1 MNSID
6 ITLYLNEYR
15 VRALADALGSQTAET
30 VEDKL
35 TEAFDTLYQEY
46 VPDEQRASIEARIE
60 REDAAEQAR
69 LEAARRFAV
78 YHIRE
83 NSEDCHFTSDYFHT
97 PMQAAYRYRL
107 YERGELSADPKTFAD
122 AFIETNPVSL
132 EYFGKVCAD
141 IHADDR
147 VTALL
152 EFDLDEGC
160 VSICDSD
167 DNEWQ
172 TYEELRE
179 IVQDPTAY
187 ESWHTALST
196 VNAVYL
202 IVDRENGRKYV
213 GSAYGKG
220 GLLGRWTHYVKSL
233 HGDNKLMKELLCDY
247 PDRYTHFQFSILQL
261 LPKVVTPDEAIQ
273 TETLWKKKLLT
284 YEPLGMNAN

>member
-1 MNSID
+1 MNDID

-83 NSEDCHFTSDYFHT
+83 NDDDCHFTSDYFLS

-107 YERGELSADPKTFAD
+107 YERGELSADPKAFAD
-122 AFIETNPVSL
+122 AFIETNPISL

-141 IHADDR
+141 IHSDDR
-147 VTALL
+147 VTALF
-152 EFDLDEGC
+152 EFDLDEGW
-160 VSICDSD
+160 VSVHNSTDDDWQVYSLHDFSVAAYKAFRSD
-167 DNEWQ
+167 YRNE
-172 TYEELRE
+172 ECRRE
-179 IVQDPTAY
+179 IFNNSLAGKEMDLSEETDDETEAPT
-187 ESWHTALST
+187 
-196 VNAVYL
+196 
-202 IVDRENGRKYV
+202 
-213 GSAYGKG
+213 
-220 GLLGRWTHYVKSL
+220 
-233 HGDNKLMKELLCDY
+233 M
-247 PDRYTHFQFSILQL
+247 Q
-261 LPKVVTPDEAIQ
+261 
-273 TETLWKKKLLT
+273 
-284 YEPLGMNAN
+284 M

>member
-1 MNSID
+1 MNDID
-6 ITLYLNEYR
+6 ITLYLNAYR
-15 VRALADALGSQTAET
+15 VRALADALGNQTAET

-83 NSEDCHFTSDYFHT
+83 NGDDCHFTSDYFLS

-107 YERGELSADPKTFAD
+107 YERGELSADPKTFTD
-122 AFIETNPVSL
+122 AFIETNPVNL

-152 EFDLDEGC
+152 EFDLDEGR
-160 VSICDSD
+160 VSVCDST

-172 TYEELRE
+172 TYSLHDFSVAAYKAFRSDYRSEECRRE
-179 IVQDPTAY
+179 IFNNSLAGKEMD
-187 ESWHTALST
+187 LSEET
-196 VNAVYL
+196 
-202 IVDRENGRKYV
+202 DDETENQV
-213 GSAYGKG
+213 
-220 GLLGRWTHYVKSL
+220 
-233 HGDNKLMKELLCDY
+233 
-247 PDRYTHFQFSILQL
+247 
-261 LPKVVTPDEAIQ
+261 IQ
-273 TETLWKKKLLT
+273 I
-284 YEPLGMNAN
+284 

>member
-1 MNSID
+1 MNDID

-15 VRALADALGSQTAET
+15 VRVLADALGNQTAET

-83 NSEDCHFTSDYFHT
+83 NGEDRHFTSDYFLS

-107 YERGELSADPKTFAD
+107 YERGELSADPKTFTD

-132 EYFGKVCAD
+132 EYFVKVCAD
-141 IHADDR
+141 IHSDNR

-152 EFDLDEGC
+152 EFDLDEGR
-160 VSICDSD
+160 VSVCDST

-172 TYEELRE
+172 TYSLHDFSVAAYKAFRSDYRSEECRRE
-179 IVQDPTAY
+179 IFNSSLTGK
-187 ESWHTALST
+187 EMELSET
-196 VNAVYL
+196 Y
-202 IVDRENGRKYV
+202 DETENQV
-213 GSAYGKG
+213 
-220 GLLGRWTHYVKSL
+220 
-233 HGDNKLMKELLCDY
+233 
-247 PDRYTHFQFSILQL
+247 
-261 LPKVVTPDEAIQ
+261 IQ
-273 TETLWKKKLLT
+273 I
-284 YEPLGMNAN
+284 

>member
-1 MNSID
+1 MSDID
-6 ITLYLNEYR
+6 ITLYLNADR
-15 VRALADALGSQTAET
+15 VRALAEALGDQTAEP

-35 TEAFDTLYQEY
+35 AEAFDTLYQEY
-46 VPDEQRASIEARIE
+46 VPDEQRASIEATIE

-83 NSEDCHFTSDYFHT
+83 NGEDCHFTSDYFLS

-107 YERGELSADPKTFAD
+107 YERGELSSDPKTFAD

-152 EFDLDEGC
+152 EFDLDEGR
-160 VSICDSD
+160 VSVYNGT

-172 TYEELRE
+172 TYSLHDFSVAAYKAFCSDYRSEECRRE
-179 IVQDPTAY
+179 IFN
-187 ESWHTALST
+187 S
-196 VNAVYL
+196 
-202 IVDRENGRKYV
+202 
-213 GSAYGKG
+213 
-220 GLLGRWTHYVKSL
+220 SL
-233 HGDNKLMKELLCDY
+233 AGKELEL
-247 PDRYTHFQFSILQL
+247 S
-261 LPKVVTPDEAIQ
+261 DEALD
-273 TETLWKKKLLT
+273 EADA
-284 YEPLGMNAN
+284 PMMHM

>member
-1 MNSID
+1 MNDID
-6 ITLYLNEYR
+6 ITLYLNAYR
-15 VRALADALGSQTAET
+15 VRALADALRNQTAET
-30 VEDKL
+30 VADKL

-60 REDAAEQAR
+60 RENAAEQAR

-83 NSEDCHFTSDYFHT
+83 NGDDCHFTSDYFLS

-107 YERGELSADPKTFAD
+107 YDRGELSAVPETFAD

-152 EFDLDEGC
+152 EFDLDEGW
-160 VSICDSD
+160 VSVHNST

-172 TYEELRE
+172 TYSLHDFSVAAYKAFRSDYRSEEGRRE
-179 IVQDPTAY
+179 IFNNSLAGRELNFSEEPSNDI
-187 ESWHTALST
+187 T
-196 VNAVYL
+196 VS
-202 IVDRENGRKYV
+202 D
-213 GSAYGKG
+213 
-220 GLLGRWTHYVKSL
+220 
-233 HGDNKLMKELLCDY
+233 MK
-247 PDRYTHFQFSILQL
+247 
-261 LPKVVTPDEAIQ
+261 
-273 TETLWKKKLLT
+273 
-284 YEPLGMNAN
+284 M

>member
-1 MNSID
+1 MSDID

-46 VPDEQRASIEARIE
+46 VPDEQRASIEATIE

-83 NSEDCHFTSDYFHT
+83 NGDDCHFTSDYFHT

-107 YERGELSADPKTFAD
+107 YERGELSDAPENFAA

-141 IHADDR
+141 MDND
-147 VTALL
+147 TA
-152 EFDLDEGC
+152 GQAANKR
-160 VSICDSD
+160 ISD
-167 DNEWQ
+167 KFFIQ
-172 TYEELRE
+172 GISPHL
-179 IVQDPTAY
+179 
-187 ESWHTALST
+187 
-196 VNAVYL
+196 
-202 IVDRENGRKYV
+202 
-213 GSAYGKG
+213 
-220 GLLGRWTHYVKSL
+220 
-233 HGDNKLMKELLCDY
+233 
-247 PDRYTHFQFSILQL
+247 
-261 LPKVVTPDEAIQ
+261 VTPAKTKPHIQ
-273 TETLWKKKLLT
+273 SQRVSSWSSPHRTMFPSASECLTLTEGFSP
-284 YEPLGMNAN
+284 PLR

>member
-1 MNSID
+1 MSDID

-83 NSEDCHFTSDYFHT
+83 NGDDYHFTSDYFRT

-107 YERGELSADPKTFAD
+107 YERGGLSADPKTFAA
-122 AFIETNPVSL
+122 AFIETRPISL

-141 IHADDR
+141 IHSDNR

-152 EFDLDEGC
+152 EFDLDEGW
-160 VSICDSD
+160 VSVHNSIDDEWHTYSLHDFSVAAYKAFRSD
-167 DNEWQ
+167 
-172 TYEELRE
+172 YRSEECHRE
-179 IVQDPTAY
+179 IFNNSLAGKEMD
-187 ESWHTALST
+187 LSEET
-196 VNAVYL
+196 
-202 IVDRENGRKYV
+202 DDETENQV
-213 GSAYGKG
+213 
-220 GLLGRWTHYVKSL
+220 
-233 HGDNKLMKELLCDY
+233 
-247 PDRYTHFQFSILQL
+247 
-261 LPKVVTPDEAIQ
+261 IQ
-273 TETLWKKKLLT
+273 I
-284 YEPLGMNAN
+284 